1 MKNIFKGRIAWI
13 IIGSIVGLIILAI
26 VSKKISRLVR
36 AFKVAK
42 ENKTEQQALQLAG
55 VKKTYPESWYQN
67 KASTLYSSMKSTW
80 YDPSTWGTSEEPIYQ
95 VFNECQNDLDVIALY
110 TAFGVR
116 DGYTLQEWLDGDLEP
131 EEKDKIN
138 QMFSMKGITKRV

>member
-1 MKNIFKGRIAWI
+1 MKKIFSSRITQI

-26 VSKKISRLVR
+26 VSKKISKLVK
-36 AFKVAK
+36 AFKIAK

-55 VKKTYPESWYQN
+55 VKKTYPDSWYQN
-67 KASTLYSSMKSTW
+67 KASTLYSSMNSTW
-80 YDPSTWGTSEEPIYQ
+80 YDPTTWGTSEEPIYQ
-95 VFNECQNDLDVIALY
+95 IFNECQNDLDVIALY

-138 QMFSMKGITKRV
+138 QMFSIKGITKRV